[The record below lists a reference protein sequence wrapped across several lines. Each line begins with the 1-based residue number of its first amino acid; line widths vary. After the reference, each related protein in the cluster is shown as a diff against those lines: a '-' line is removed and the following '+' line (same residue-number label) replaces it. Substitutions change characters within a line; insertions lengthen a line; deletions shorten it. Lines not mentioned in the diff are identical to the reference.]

1 MKRLGLIVVVLI
13 VAVVLY
19 RPAESRDTYGERI
32 SDLET
37 RVAVLEGQTL
47 PTSPAGATV
56 TITGLLPY
64 GDADGESFVP
74 VGAKCVVEEP
84 SGLFLADTLPM
95 TVTNEVGAVIGTSE
109 LLPGFSYPYSTL
121 SVSNVCA
128 FPFEIDGLPAAE
140 FYTITIGFR
149 PEDVPPVTVSAED
162 LELAGYRVVVPA
174 GDLLVLEENDLLTP
188 QPVATVTS

>member
-1 MKRLGLIVVVLI
+1 MWRLGLIVVVLM
-13 VAVVLY
+13 VAVVLN
-19 RPAESRDTYGERI
+19 RPATSQDNYEERI
-32 SDLET
+32 EDLEM
-37 RVAVLEGQTL
+37 RVAALEDQV
-47 PTSPAGATV
+47 PTRPPDGATI

-74 VGAKCVVEEP
+74 VGGKCVVEEP
-84 SGLFLADTLPM
+84 GGLFIYDTMPV
-95 TVTNEVGAVIGTSE
+95 TVTNEHGKTIGTSE

-128 FPFEIDGLPAAE
+128 FPFEIDGVPAAE
-140 FYTITIGFR
+140 FYTITIGSR

-162 LELAGYRVVVPA
+162 LELAGDRVVVPA
-174 GDLLVLEENDLLTP
+174 GELLVLEENNLLTP

>member
-1 MKRLGLIVVVLI
+1 LI
-13 VAVVLY
+13 VAVVFAVAVAFY
-19 RPAESRDTYGERI
+19 RPATGQDNYEERI
-32 SDLET
+32 GSLET
-37 RVAVLEGQTL
+37 RVAMLERAVIATASL
-47 PTSPAGATV
+47 DGATV
-56 TITGLLPY
+56 AITGLLPY

-74 VGAKCVVEEP
+74 IGAKCVVEEP
-84 SGLFLADTLPM
+84 SGLFIVDTLPV
-95 TVTNEVGAVIGTSE
+95 TVTNERGETIGTSE

-121 SVSNVCA
+121 SASNVCA
-128 FPFEIDGLPAAE
+128 FPFEIDGLPAAQ
-140 FYTITIGFR
+140 FYTIVIGSR